1 MFDNLGTALV
11 QALGFF
17 AVFGFF
23 VYQTLFAD
31 RKPKNSISNPKKTK
45 ISDTKELIKKE
56 QKKGLFNRKSK
67 PVEDNIK
74 VQKKGLFGR
83 KKEVIKEEIKP
94 KKKGWF
100 KQVKVFKLY
109 FDIFYTKNIFS
120 NFIVYRIYQFEMNYR
135 EITKKYSELLNKAE
149 FATGRKEVVG
159 LLKKAAKLKSQIEIN
174 Y

>member
-31 RKPKNSISNPKKTK
+31 SKPKNSKLNPKNIKISNKKESINKEPKKA
-45 ISDTKELIKKE
+45 
-56 QKKGLFNRKSK
+56 LFSRKAK
-67 PVEDNIK
+67 LVEKNLP
-74 VQKKGLFGR
+74 VQKKRLFGR

-100 KQVKVFKLY
+100 K
-109 FDIFYTKNIFS
+109 
-120 NFIVYRIYQFEMNYR
+120 
-135 EITKKYSELLNKAE
+135 
-149 FATGRKEVVG
+149 
-159 LLKKAAKLKSQIEIN
+159 
-174 Y
+174 

>member
-31 RKPKNSISNPKKTK
+31 SKPKNSKLNPLNTK
-45 ISDTKELIKKE
+45 ISETKKSIKKVP
-56 QKKGLFNRKSK
+56 KKGLFNRNSK
-67 PVEDNIK
+67 PAEENSP

-83 KKEVIKEEIKP
+83 KKEVIKDEIKP

-100 KQVKVFKLY
+100 K
-109 FDIFYTKNIFS
+109 
-120 NFIVYRIYQFEMNYR
+120 
-135 EITKKYSELLNKAE
+135 
-149 FATGRKEVVG
+149 
-159 LLKKAAKLKSQIEIN
+159 
-174 Y
+174 

>member
-23 VYQTLFAD
+23 V
-31 RKPKNSISNPKKTK
+31 KKTR
-45 ISDTKELIKKE
+45 ISDTKESIKKE
-56 QKKGLFNRKSK
+56 PKKGLFKRKSK
-67 PVEDNIK
+67 PIEENLP

-100 KQVKVFKLY
+100 K
-109 FDIFYTKNIFS
+109 
-120 NFIVYRIYQFEMNYR
+120 
-135 EITKKYSELLNKAE
+135 
-149 FATGRKEVVG
+149 
-159 LLKKAAKLKSQIEIN
+159 
-174 Y
+174 

>member
-31 RKPKNSISNPKKTK
+31 NKPKKTK
-45 ISDTKELIKKE
+45 ISDKKE
-56 QKKGLFNRKSK
+56 SFKKEPKKRLFNRKSK
-67 PVEDNIK
+67 PVEENLP

-100 KQVKVFKLY
+100 K
-109 FDIFYTKNIFS
+109 
-120 NFIVYRIYQFEMNYR
+120 
-135 EITKKYSELLNKAE
+135 
-149 FATGRKEVVG
+149 
-159 LLKKAAKLKSQIEIN
+159 
-174 Y
+174 

>member
-31 RKPKNSISNPKKTK
+31 TKPKNSKSNPKKTK
-45 ISDTKELIKKE
+45 IFDKKDSIKKE
-56 QKKGLFNRKSK
+56 SKKGFFNRKSK
-67 PVEDNIK
+67 PVEENLP

-83 KKEVIKEEIKP
+83 QKEVIEEIKP

-100 KQVKVFKLY
+100 K
-109 FDIFYTKNIFS
+109 
-120 NFIVYRIYQFEMNYR
+120 
-135 EITKKYSELLNKAE
+135 
-149 FATGRKEVVG
+149 
-159 LLKKAAKLKSQIEIN
+159 
-174 Y
+174 

>member
-31 RKPKNSISNPKKTK
+31 SKPKKTK
-45 ISDTKELIKKE
+45 IADKKESIKKE
-56 QKKGLFNRKSK
+56 PKKGLFNRKSK
-67 PVEDNIK
+67 PVEENVP

-100 KQVKVFKLY
+100 K
-109 FDIFYTKNIFS
+109 
-120 NFIVYRIYQFEMNYR
+120 
-135 EITKKYSELLNKAE
+135 
-149 FATGRKEVVG
+149 
-159 LLKKAAKLKSQIEIN
+159 
-174 Y
+174 

>member
-31 RKPKNSISNPKKTK
+31 SKPKNAKLNSKKIK
-45 ISDTKELIKKE
+45 ISDTKDSIKKE
-56 QKKGLFNRKSK
+56 SKKGLFNRKSK
-67 PVEDNIK
+67 PLEENSP

-83 KKEVIKEEIKP
+83 KKEVIEKDIKP

-100 KQVKVFKLY
+100 K
-109 FDIFYTKNIFS
+109 
-120 NFIVYRIYQFEMNYR
+120 
-135 EITKKYSELLNKAE
+135 
-149 FATGRKEVVG
+149 
-159 LLKKAAKLKSQIEIN
+159 
-174 Y
+174 